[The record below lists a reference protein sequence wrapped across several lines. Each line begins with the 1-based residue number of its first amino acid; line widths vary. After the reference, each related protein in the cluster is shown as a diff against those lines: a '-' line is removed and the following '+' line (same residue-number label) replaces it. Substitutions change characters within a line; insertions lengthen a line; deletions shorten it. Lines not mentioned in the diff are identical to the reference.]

1 MINFDESYNL
11 AKILFKSW
19 KFMFVLSISLLS
31 MGRYLSIK
39 ILWDNPHAME
49 EGRKKP

>member
-19 KFMFVLSISLLS
+19 KFMFVLSISINEWIFE
-31 MGRYLSIK
+31 Y
-39 ILWDNPHAME
+39 
-49 EGRKKP
+49 